1 MLVVTYSGL
10 VISGSGRVQASKK
23 AFLQLCVGMY
33 ARANKGRLQE
43 YIVHPPTVKI
53 EWNHFAK

>member
-53 EWNHFAK
+53 E